1 MVSFYTSRATGW
13 KIIGVV
19 PFTEKSW
26 WIQNVR
32 LALYIIVALATVL
45 IAVLSVLMSRAITRP
60 LKQLKHNMRRV
71 EGGNFSAAV
80 EVSSG
85 DEIGRLRTSLPE

>member
-1 MVSFYTSRATGW
+1 
-13 KIIGVV
+13 
-19 PFTEKSW
+19 
-26 WIQNVR
+26 
-32 LALYIIVALATVL
+32 
-45 IAVLSVLMSRAITRP
+45 MSRAITRP

-85 DEIGRLRTSLPE
+85 DEIGRLRTSLRNRKRTAQNRHLRGSFSIV